1 MCLTVLARKLN
12 TEMDGS
18 KWRKLIKDVRNYT
31 LEMGFSVGCCF
42 EVNSDPM
49 GLRLQLGYGKEWE

>member
-1 MCLTVLARKLN
+1 
-12 TEMDGS
+12 MDGR

-42 EVNSDPM
+42 EVNGDPM